1 MVDCCCFP
9 WWCTAQ
15 MCSIIGTADFEGL
28 GSYQLTDLSVPWTST
43 SGTERQPVTA
53 TDRTVLS
60 RLLSGLLCTLS
71 SRAVFLSLLSQVS
84 EREDRGK
91 VGAWFFQVFSGL
103 SLLAL
108 MQLVRELS
116 FEKKQWLV
124 VFDEQLLPVNSPL
137 PLFSPLLTDAPFLFG
152 TKPYQPPSPD
162 EGFEF

>member
-1 MVDCCCFP
+1 MMYSTDVFHYWHSRFWGAGKLPADGFE
-9 WWCTAQ
+9 
-15 MCSIIGTADFEGL
+15 CSLNINLRNREAA
-28 GSYQLTDLSVPWTST
+28 
-43 SGTERQPVTA
+43 VTA